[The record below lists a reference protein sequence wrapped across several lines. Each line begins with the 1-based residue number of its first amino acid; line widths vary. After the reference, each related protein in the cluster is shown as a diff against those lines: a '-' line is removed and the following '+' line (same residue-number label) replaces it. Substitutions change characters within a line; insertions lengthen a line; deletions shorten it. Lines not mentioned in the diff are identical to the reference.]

1 MTDKQF
7 FFKIIE
13 TIIGLAVIFGGLY
26 FWLHFFALFGGST

>member
-7 FFKIIE
+7 LFFIIE
-13 TIIGLAVIFGGLY
+13 NIIGLSVIFGGLL